1 MLKHDRQLTCRLIK
15 SVLILTALL
24 IVTLYSSSCSNL
36 PNGKPDSITV
46 GYQLHVGSTLIH
58 IAENQGFFTAN
69 GLAVTIKKYE
79 SGAEAVNGLTRNE
92 VDLSVAPEFVFVQ
105 HVLNQEEI
113 RTLASISQIENTHL
127 VARNDRGIQSPAD
140 LKGRKVG
147 IRPQGS
153 GRFYFGRFLELN
165 GLNVQDVTV
174 VDITAAE
181 FVNAIVNGD
190 VDAVVVYPPYI
201 DQLRDRLG
209 VRAVVWPIQNNQPGY
224 SLLSG
229 TSDWVGKHPQQINRF
244 LQALSQAEKYYLAHP
259 DQAKAMV
266 QKKLEYDDATMA
278 AQWFGNH
285 FSLSLD
291 QSLILALEDEARW
304 MIEKQMTD
312 ETQVPD
318 FLSHIY
324 LDGLKA
330 VKPDAVNIIR

>member
-1 MLKHDRQLTCRLIK
+1 MLKHDRQLTCRLTK

-24 IVTLYSSSCSNL
+24 AAVLGSSSCLNQYA
-36 PNGKPDSITV
+36 GKPDSITV

-69 GLAVTIKKYE
+69 GLAVTFKEYE
-79 SGAEAVNGLTRNE
+79 SGAEAVNGLMRNE
-92 VDLSVAPEFVFVQ
+92 VDLSVASEFILVQ
-105 HVLNQEEI
+105 HVLNKEEI
-113 RTLASISQIENTHL
+113 RALASISQIGNTF
-127 VARNDRGIQSPAD
+127 VVVRGDRGIQSPAD
-140 LKGRKVG
+140 LKGRKIG
-147 IRPQGS
+147 IRPQAS

-181 FVNAIVNGD
+181 FVSAIVNGD

-201 DQLRDRLG
+201 DQIQDRLG

-224 SLLSG
+224 SLLFG
-229 TSDWVGKHPQQINRF
+229 TGDWVGKHPQQVNRF
-244 LQALSQAEKYYLAHP
+244 LKALTQAEEYYAVHP
-259 DQAKAMV
+259 DQAKSIV
-266 QKKLEYDDATMA
+266 QKKLKYDDATME

-291 QSLILALEDEARW
+291 QSLILALEDESRW
-304 MIEKQMTD
+304 MIENQMTS

-324 LDGLKA
+324 LDGLSA